1 MSNTSTGT
9 STITSANTLIVGAAG
24 ALGREIS
31 TRLVS
36 EGHNLFLAGRNLT
49 ALEELAQELIEQH
62 PTATITAIACDVTKD
77 HDVIALA
84 QQVGPTRM
92 LVYTPAAP
100 TAGGIDQAPI
110 DAILAAVDV
119 KVGGLLRLLRALTP
133 DTGTTDTG
141 TTGTGS
147 MGIDTT
153 NNRPAAIIIGGNLA
167 YDPIP
172 HAATSGIANAA
183 QANTIRQLEH
193 SNTPWR
199 IHVIAPG
206 PVATRRWEELA
217 QAEATKRGIDIE
229 QVRSEATAA
238 SPLGRLT
245 TPQEVAWAVSML
257 ADPLAAALHGSTL
270 LLDTGRRTAIP

>member
-1 MSNTSTGT
+1 MSSTSTS
-9 STITSANTLIVGAAG
+9 STVVVGAAG

-31 TRLVS
+31 SRLAS
-36 EGHNLFLAGRNLT
+36 EGHNLVLTGRNLA
-49 ALEELAQELIEQH
+49 ALEDLAHQLTTQH
-62 PTATITAIACDVTKD
+62 PTAAITAIACDVTKD
-77 HDVIALA
+77 DDVTALA
-84 QQVGPTRM
+84 HQVGPTRM

-110 DAILAAVDV
+110 ESILAAVDV

-133 DTGTTDTG
+133 QPEADN
-141 TTGTGS
+141 S
-147 MGIDTT
+147 
-153 NNRPAAIIIGGNLA
+153 RPAAIVIGGNLA

-183 QANTIRQLEH
+183 QANAVRQLEH
-193 SNTPWR
+193 SSTPWR

-206 PVATRRWEELA
+206 PVATQRWEELA
-217 QAEATKRGIDIE
+217 DAEATKRGIDIE
-229 QVRSEATAA
+229 QVRTEATSA

-257 ADPLAAALHGSTL
+257 ADPHAAALHGSTL